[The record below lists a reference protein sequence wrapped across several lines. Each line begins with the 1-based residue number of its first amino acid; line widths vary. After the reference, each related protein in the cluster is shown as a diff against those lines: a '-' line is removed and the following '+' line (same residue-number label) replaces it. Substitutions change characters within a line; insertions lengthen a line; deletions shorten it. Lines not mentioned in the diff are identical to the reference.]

1 MTYED
6 CMKRLTE
13 ITSILE
19 HEQLSLEEAAKL
31 YTEGMELSAKC
42 HKVLQDAVLSVKEI
56 PVPLPEKE

>member
-1 MTYED
+1 MTYEES
-6 CMKRLTE
+6 MKRLTE

-31 YTEGMELSAKC
+31 YAEGMELSAKC
-42 HKVLQDAVLSVKEI
+42 HKVLQEAVLSVKEI